1 MLISKRP
8 TLEDD
13 LRRTTPF
20 TSKED
25 NTYFG
30 RAMAIVRSTDKS
42 GKIILRL
49 EVEGFESEPVTVELE
64 SY

>member
-1 MLISKRP
+1 MPISKRP
-8 TLEDD
+8 TPEDG
-13 LRRTTPF
+13 LRRKTPF

-25 NTYFG
+25 DTYFG
-30 RAMAIVRSTDKS
+30 RVMAIVRSTDKS

-64 SY
+64 SF